1 MEIQKINTKKVFK
14 VNVWHHWIWI
24 LQICWIL
31 SLLWPKN
38 WKILFKNNYYLPWM
52 RWCKAVLPCT
62 SWTSISQPVWRRC
75 KFTVST
81 TMESLFNQSE
91 HVEHWDKRLVTFV
104 KSSGFSD
111 GEVSLREIPPSR
123 QNSNKGLEEVKP
135 AIESNGNFIKKV
147 FQLEFHTGR
156 INIRLSFVI
165 FRKEVIFPF
174 LDLHEPATFGYQTVI
189 S

>member
-1 MEIQKINTKKVFK
+1 
-14 VNVWHHWIWI
+14 
-24 LQICWIL
+24 
-31 SLLWPKN
+31 
-38 WKILFKNNYYLPWM
+38 M

-135 AIESNGNFIKKV
+135 AIESNGNFIKKFSIGISHWENKWFPWEDIPAKDLPSFKKSRV
-147 FQLEFHTGR
+147 FWKPLIWSYKFFDSEQNLCRQITPASSW
-156 INIRLSFVI
+156 RL
-165 FRKEVIFPF
+165 
-174 LDLHEPATFGYQTVI
+174 LYQTKWTLLLSI
-189 S
+189 